1 MKIRLVSDT
10 HLDFYS
16 GYDPRMFV
24 VPNEKSKT
32 DEILILA
39 GDVCEWKREK
49 MFVDFIE
56 WASENFCNVLY
67 VGGNHEFYGLDYFSS
82 KKRIKNLLIGLDNF
96 YFLDLEECKSE
107 GFVDLFDHRFIGTTL
122 WTDFNK
128 NNPLAK
134 IQSADFMN
142 DYRLIRN
149 GEYKSKKNKIS
160 PQFLYEL
167 NRRSGMNLKE
177 LVEQSELPV
186 AVITHHAPHELS
198 HDSRY
203 KLDEISFSFFNT
215 NLEDFIFSNSDKIH
229 LWCHGH
235 IHCGKDYQLGETR
248 VVANPAG
255 YPNRAGILNENR
267 EFSSDFSIVL

>member
-1 MKIRLVSDT
+1 MMIRLVSDM

-16 GYDPRMFV
+16 SYDPRMFV

-39 GDVCEWKREK
+39 GDICEWKREK

-56 WASENFCNVLY
+56 WASENFCHVLY

-82 KKRIKNLLIGLDNF
+82 KKRIKNLLTSIDNF

-107 GFVDLFDHRFIGTTL
+107 GFVDLFGYRFIGTSL

-134 IQSADFMN
+134 LQSYDFMN

-149 GEYKSKKNKIS
+149 DENRIS
-160 PQFLYEL
+160 PQFLYAL
-167 NRRSGMNLKE
+167 NRRSRMDLKE
-177 LVEQSELPV
+177 LVERSELPV
-186 AVITHHAPHELS
+186 VVITHHAPHELS

-203 KLDEISFSFFNT
+203 QLDEISFSFFNT
-215 NLEDFIFSNSDKIH
+215 DLEDFILSYSEKIR

-267 EFSSDFSIVL
+267 EFSSEFSVVL